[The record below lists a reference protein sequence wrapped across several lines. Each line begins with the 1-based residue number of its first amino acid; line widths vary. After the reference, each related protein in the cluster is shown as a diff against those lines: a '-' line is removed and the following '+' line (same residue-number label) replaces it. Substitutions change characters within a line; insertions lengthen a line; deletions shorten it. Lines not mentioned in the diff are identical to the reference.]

1 MKPQYNRTYNL
12 ILAAGVA
19 TVLGACASTPKSIAE
34 LDTAR
39 AVVAQV
45 ESSPRAGVAA
55 ENIAEARKSL
65 DRANRLASNGGKLE
79 DIRFESE
86 IAATHGQ
93 IANEKILTAL
103 AKEEADKGNA
113 QRQAVL
119 IEAREREAQLRA
131 QQADAAKSQAE
142 LAKSEADAARQRAAS
157 LEDELKALQAKQT
170 DRGMVLTLGDVLF
183 DTGKS
188 TLKPGA
194 YATIDRLAQALQ
206 GAPDRKV
213 VIEGHTDSV
222 GSDDYNQELS
232 ERRAMA
238 VQSALMQRGVSG
250 AQISAA
256 GKGETFPVASNDDAG
271 GRQQNRRVEM
281 IFANQAPQNTGPDR
295 TAGGGGG

>member
-1 MKPQYNRTYNL
+1 MKPKFNL

-19 TVLGACASTPKSIAE
+19 TILGACASTPKSIAE

-55 ENIAEARKSL
+55 ENVAEARKSL
-65 DRANRLASNGGKLE
+65 DRANKLAGNGGKLD
-79 DIRFESE
+79 DIKFESE
-86 IAATHGQ
+86 IAATHAQ

-103 AKEEADKGNA
+103 AKEEAEKGNV

-131 QQADAAKSQAE
+131 QQANAAKSAAEMAQAE
-142 LAKSEADAARQRAAS
+142 AASARQHAAS

-213 VIEGHTDSV
+213 MIEGHTDSV
-222 GSDDYNQELS
+222 GTEEYNQELS
-232 ERRAMA
+232 QRRAQA

-250 AQISAA
+250 AQISAT
-256 GKGETFPVASNDDAG
+256 GKGETFPVASNDDAA

-281 IFANQAPQNTGPDR
+281 IFANQAPANTGPDR
-295 TAGGGGG
+295 TAAEGGG